1 MAGNPGN
8 LGMALNSKPDLNLDF
23 LDQATDKFF
32 SSSASSSRESLPQAG
47 EMSSEASGIP
57 LSSSPIPNG
66 PAQPDISRPRRQFI
80 RRGASRHGIG
90 LIQGIFCV
98 AEPREQQTH
107 ISHLQYIQRVI

>member
-23 LDQATDKFF
+23 LGQATDKFF

-57 LSSSPIPNG
+57 GNPVLAAFLIANSKWSSTT
-66 PAQPDISRPRRQFI
+66 RHL
-80 RRGASRHGIG
+80 ASQAPVH
-90 LIQGIFCV
+90 
-98 AEPREQQTH
+98 P
-107 ISHLQYIQRVI
+107 